1 MARHHKGRKIRE
13 FSYLNDRYVNKN
25 YLKYYKHAIR
35 DVSAKTGLTMN
46 EINVL
51 LFMYDYEF
59 FTRKHIAKAL
69 HQNMLKFYERVLQP
83 LMKKEMIE
91 RIYYRSDLD
100 KASMEQL
107 AFLKYNRSN
116 YKARYQIT
124 QKARLIVQRFYR
136 KLQGDEVIKIVPRK
150 SSGDET
156 QT

>member
-59 FTRKHIAKAL
+59 FTASHMSEALYQSDRKFR
-69 HQNMLKFYERVLQP
+69 QNILYPLQ
-83 LMKKEMIE
+83 KRGWIEKVFDRKKVKEMSFSQALLHE
-91 RIYYRSDLD
+91 RGRYR
-100 KASMEQL
+100 
-107 AFLKYNRSN
+107 NRYS
-116 YKARYQIT
+116 IT
-124 QKARLIVQRFYR
+124 QKARLAIQRFYR
-136 KLQGDEVIKIVPRK
+136 KLEGDEVITIP
-150 SSGDET
+150 D
-156 QT
+156 